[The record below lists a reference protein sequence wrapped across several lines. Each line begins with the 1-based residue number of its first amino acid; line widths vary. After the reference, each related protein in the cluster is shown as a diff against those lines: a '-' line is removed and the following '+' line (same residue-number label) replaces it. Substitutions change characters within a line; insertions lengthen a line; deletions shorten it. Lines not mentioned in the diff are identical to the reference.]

1 MPTSTRASRSPEGS
15 SHELVRTLRAQ
26 VARAP
31 RRARGAA
38 DARLLRRHP
47 RPGRPHAAATRLD
60 LPRKVA
66 PHVRRLRT
74 ALGRAARP
82 LARRRRR
89 RPPAHRPRRWPRRA
103 RRQPQHRLCR
113 RRSAPPRTASS
124 PSSTRTA
131 RSGQASPT
139 PRSSGSSFRDRA
151 TSARCS
157 RPTAPSSPT
166 STTIRSATTTS
177 SSRRPMDERRTRSM
191 PPDCSVDLLPR
202 LDTGR
207 RLRRGRRHAW
217 RAARIRRGEARRA
230 DPDHRQGP
238 LLRQRVRAERMGGP
252 RRQPVPRTARGRDR
266 VSSGRGRR
274 GTASMPC
281 GATDPAS
288 GRSSRPRPAVSR
300 SSTC

>member
-89 RPPAHRPRRWPRRA
+89 RPPAHRPRRRHRPA
-103 RRQPQHRLCR
+103 RRQPQDRCPGAVRPGRERRHRLRRPGRRDQVGPPRCRGVRDHRSGTGQRAPGVLGRRHQARLPPQGLARQLRHRRLR
-113 RRSAPPRTASS
+113 RRM
-124 PSSTRTA
+124 
-131 RSGQASPT
+131 G
-139 PRSSGSSFRDRA
+139 
-151 TSARCS
+151 
-157 RPTAPSSPT
+157 
-166 STTIRSATTTS
+166 
-177 SSRRPMDERRTRSM
+177 ERRTRSM
-191 PPDCSVDLLPR
+191 PTALQSSPTSA
-202 LDTGR
+202 GR
-207 RLRRGRRHAW
+207 RTAAPWWSAPCPASCSPSTRRGRASRPSITDKARFSRH
-217 RAARIRRGEARRA
+217 
-230 DPDHRQGP
+230 
-238 LLRQRVRAERMGGP
+238 RVRAERMGGP

-266 VSSGRGRR
+266 VPRVGAGGGRPLRHPARR
-274 GTASMPC
+274 IRAC
-281 GATDPAS
+281 